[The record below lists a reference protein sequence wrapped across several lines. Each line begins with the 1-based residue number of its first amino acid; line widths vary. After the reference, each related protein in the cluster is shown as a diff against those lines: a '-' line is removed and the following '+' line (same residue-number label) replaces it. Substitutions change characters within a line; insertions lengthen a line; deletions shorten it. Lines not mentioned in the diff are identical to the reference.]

1 MTKRTVWI
9 IEGLVVGF
17 AVLLWWWSSDS
28 QPGEAAQP
36 DADLVTVGPYQVAV
50 SIAPN
55 KPVVGENQVAIQ
67 LRDSDGEPLEGAR
80 VKAVGVMPAM
90 GAMPTMYAPAEIS
103 EVAPGHYAGPFELS
117 MAGAWPLTVTINP
130 DNNPAELTFDMGTSQ
145 PGLRLVST
153 SPASDHETAPGPTPR
168 TATGSGSIRVDQG
181 RRQTI
186 GIKTGTV
193 QRQRVALPLRLQGR
207 LAYDESRL
215 TDISLRFD
223 GWIGEL
229 KVTDEGQAISQGETL
244 FTVYSPELLTLQED
258 YLRARRSGNARLRSA
273 ARQRLMRAG
282 ITDPQ
287 LQWLAKRGKAQDYFP
302 IFAPASGVVIEK
314 HLLPG
319 SAVKSGETLLRLADL
334 SRLWVE
340 AFAYEQDVPL
350 LETGLTV
357 DLRIAGQP
365 AIPATVAHVAPF
377 LQRDTRT
384 ARVRLSLDNE
394 AGRYQPGQFAQVNL
408 QVPLGEQLLVPE
420 DAVLVSGHKRIVFK
434 DQGGGRLMPVPVR
447 TGYRIDGQIVIRD
460 GLEEGDAI
468 ITAGTFLIASESK
481 MKAGVAQW

>member
-1 MTKRTVWI
+1 V
-9 IEGLVVGF
+9 
-17 AVLLWWWSSDS
+17 
-28 QPGEAAQP
+28 P
-36 DADLVTVGPYQVAV
+36 VTH
-50 SIAPN
+50 
-55 KPVVGENQVAIQ
+55 E
-67 LRDSDGEPLEGAR
+67 
-80 VKAVGVMPAM
+80 
-90 GAMPTMYAPAEIS
+90 EI
-103 EVAPGHYAGPFELS
+103 
-117 MAGAWPLTVTINP
+117 N
-130 DNNPAELTFDMGTSQ
+130 
-145 PGLRLVST
+145 
-153 SPASDHETAPGPTPR
+153 
-168 TATGSGSIRVDQG
+168 SGSIRVEEG

-186 GIKTGTV
+186 GVRTGKVKRETV
-193 QRQRVALPLRLQGR
+193 SLSLRLQGQ
-207 LAYDESRL
+207 LAYDASRL

-302 IFAPASGVVIEK
+302 IFAPSSGVVIEK

-319 SAVKSGETLLRLADL
+319 TAVKSGETLLRLADL

-350 LETGLTV
+350 LETGLTA

-365 AIPATVAHVAPF
+365 AIPATVAHVDPF

-384 ARVRLSLDNE
+384 ARVRLSLDNG